1 MASLLRRVK
10 ARVALASSRKTLHPL
25 EGAHAA
31 VRRGRSLDFDDLRH
45 YEPGDEV
52 RDIDWRAT
60 ARQGQLL
67 VKQYVA
73 TRRYSLALAVDTS
86 PRMSA
91 LAADG
96 TPKRD
101 LAVLAAGVL
110 GFLSLRNGD
119 EVRAFCGEGERIR
132 RTPAGGSEGRL
143 EQLLRTID
151 RSVAGPAATRAEL
164 LAAVARD
171 SNRRLILAII
181 GDESPLLPEEI
192 RQLRRLRARHEV
204 LWFTI
209 CEEPLLDHAPR
220 SRPRVD
226 IDSGW
231 EIPEFLASDPALLA
245 ELEHHDRDERERR
258 TAAFAELG
266 IDHRDLHTDAE
277 VVPVLLDVLERRR
290 RARR

>member
-96 TPKRD
+96 TSSP
-101 LAVLAAGVL
+101 
-110 GFLSLRNGD
+110 LRS
-119 EVRAFCGEGERIR
+119 ERNPS
-132 RTPAGGSEGRL
+132 TPAAS
-143 EQLLRTID
+143 T
-151 RSVAGPAATRAEL
+151 A
-164 LAAVARD
+164 
-171 SNRRLILAII
+171 
-181 GDESPLLPEEI
+181 
-192 RQLRRLRARHEV
+192 
-204 LWFTI
+204 
-209 CEEPLLDHAPR
+209 R
-220 SRPRVD
+220 SRLGVPSAARAD
-226 IDSGW
+226 IRGEVST
-231 EIPEFLASDPALLA
+231 AS
-245 ELEHHDRDERERR
+245 
-258 TAAFAELG
+258 
-266 IDHRDLHTDAE
+266 
-277 VVPVLLDVLERRR
+277 
-290 RARR
+290 ARL